1 MSGLVEKNG
10 ALRIMGIN
18 VNSIEDALKV
28 ADYFAKSDLVPKDFK
43 GKPGNVLVA
52 WQKGVEVGLM
62 PQQALESIA
71 VINGRASMWGDAVL
85 ALVKN
90 SPKEEW
96 TNEWIEGE
104 GDNMVAYCETKRA
117 NQPKTIKR
125 SFSVEDAK
133 KAGLWG
139 ANTWAKYPKRM
150 LSQRARGFTM
160 RDAYPEVL
168 NGIRLVEEE
177 QDYLNTKYQYIENID
192 EVESAIKQLGLSL
205 SKNNNIGTIVGKTFG
220 KENILKELGFNNENG
235 FWLIRYKDL
244 IDAEIIPE
252 QTNIKPSTHDM
263 LKAKENSTSK
273 TTKTKKPFVVLYAY
287 LSKSMEKDKIKT
299 FVNDVLGLTRD
310 DEKGINEVLADLNL
324 LDMMVNDYISSNPKE
339 NNSEEEKTADTLF

>member
-1 MSGLVEKNG
+1 MSNLTKAGQLNILG
-10 ALRIMGIN
+10 MNI
-18 VNSIEDALKV
+18 STIEEVLKV

-43 GKPGNVLVA
+43 NKPGNILVA
-52 WQKGVEVGLM
+52 WQKGAEIGLM

-71 VINGRASMWGDAVL
+71 VINGRASMWGDGVM

-104 GDNMVAYCETKRA
+104 GDRMVAYCETKRA

-139 ANTWAKYPKRM
+139 TNTWAKYPKRM
-150 LSQRARGFTM
+150 LSQRARGFAL

-177 QDYLNTKYQYIENID
+177 QDYLETKYNYVDNIE
-192 EVESAIKQLGLSL
+192 EVEQAIIQLGLTL
-205 SKNNNIGTIVGKTFG
+205 VCNNNIGIVNGKTFG
-220 KENILKELGFNNENG
+220 KENLLKELGFVNENG
-235 FWLIRYKDL
+235 SWLIRYKDFV
-244 IDAEIIPE
+244 DAEVLPTEKVNSNEKNPISQENPAILLNTHLKSHGLNKE
-252 QTNIKPSTHDM
+252 QIK
-263 LKAKENSTSK
+263 E
-273 TTKTKKPFVVLYAY
+273 FV
-287 LSKSMEKDKIKT
+287 S
-299 FVNDVLGLTRD
+299 DVLGCATC
-310 DEKGINEVLADLNL
+310 
-324 LDMMVNDYISSNPKE
+324 
-339 NNSEEEKTADTLF
+339 

>member
-1 MSGLVEKNG
+1 MSKNLEKTGLK
-10 ALRIMGIN
+10 IMGIN
-18 VNSIEDALKV
+18 VTSIEEALKI

-43 GKPGNVLVA
+43 GKTGNILVA

-62 PQQALESIA
+62 PQQALESIS

-104 GDNMVAYCETKRA
+104 GDSMIAYCETKRV
-117 NQPKTIKR
+117 NQAKTIKR

-139 ANTWAKYPKRM
+139 TNTWAKYPKRM
-150 LSQRARGFTM
+150 LSQRARGFTL

-168 NGIRLVEEE
+168 NGIRVAEEE

-192 EVESAIKQLGLSL
+192 EVEDAIKQLGLTL
-205 SKNNNIGTIVGKTFG
+205 SKNNNIGTIDGKTFG
-220 KENILKELGFNNENG
+220 KENILKKLGFINENG
-235 FWLIRYKDL
+235 FWLIRYKNF
-244 IDAEIIPE
+244 IDAEIINDE
-252 QTNIKPSTHDM
+252 DYNKPNTQIDD
-263 LKAKENSTSK
+263 KDEDKPQI
-273 TTKTKKPFVVLYAY
+273 KPFVKLFRY
-287 LSKSMEKDKIKT
+287 LSDKKMDNETIKT

-310 DEKGINEVLADLNL
+310 DEEGIIEVLSDMNL
-324 LDMMVNDYISSNPKE
+324 LDMMIDEYTSSFTKPNVDV
-339 NNSEEEKTADTLF
+339 TTDTKSLFEGDEQ